1 MKNWILVLL
10 VFFLT
15 LSQSALKAQ
24 NEAPVGRMYHV
35 YAGVS
40 ISALSYSAA
49 SIYFKKEPKEVRHHK
64 SLNVSLITVAG
75 AALGK
80 EIYDYYKHSKDNSY
94 TTAVAI
100 DSFGDF
106 TYTCLAG
113 MSFSLIIPF

>member
-1 MKNWILVLL
+1 MKNFSAWLIVVFLL
-10 VFFLT
+10 GCLNT
-15 LSQSALKAQ
+15 LKAQ
-24 NEAPVGRMYHV
+24 NEAPNGRMSHV

-40 ISALSYSAA
+40 VSALAYTAA
-49 SIYFKKEPKEVRHHK
+49 SLYFKGDTKEVRRRK
-64 SLNVSLITVAG
+64 AIDISIITVAG

-80 EIYDYYKHSKDNSY
+80 EIFDYYKHSKDNSY

-113 MSFSLIIPF
+113 MTFSMVIPF